1 MARNLVI
8 VESPAKSAT
17 IEKYLGPDYK
27 VMASYGHVRD
37 LPKSRLGVDVEHD
50 FEPEYIIPM
59 KAKKNLNNIK
69 KQAKEANMVLLA
81 TDLDREGESIA
92 WHIAESIDNKHIK
105 RITFSEITKD
115 AILEAVKNPGSL
127 NEDLFNAQQARRV
140 LDRLVGYSLS
150 PLLWQKVRRGLS
162 AGRVQS
168 VAVKIIVDRE
178 REIQNFKPE
187 EYWEISVE
195 LDKNQSKYLAH
206 LIKIDGKNA
215 EIKNEKEAKKVE
227 SDVQNKTFKVTD
239 VTKKEVKRSPAP
251 PFITS
256 TLQQESARKLG
267 FSAKKTM
274 MLAQQLYE
282 GINVGKGSEGL
293 ITYMRTDS
301 LNLSAQARSQIKEYL
316 LNNFGKDYVSEKA
329 RVYKKS
335 KGAQEAH
342 EAIRP
347 THITNTPEAIKSYL
361 TPDQLK
367 LYALIFNRTLASQ
380 MSDARYMQI
389 SAKISA
395 GKYLF
400 RTGGRDLLFD
410 GFMKVYLEKAEAEEK
425 DAKFSNLKELAKDD
439 ILKYLKTISEQK
451 FTLAPPRFTEASL
464 IKVLEEN
471 GIGRPSTYA
480 PTISTIIDRGYV
492 KLEERRFHPTEI
504 GFIVTDM
511 LSENFPFVVNVD
523 FTANIENEL
532 DEIAIGKM
540 KWQKAIGEFYHPF
553 KEELDKKSEK
563 IERVKM
569 PEKETDEKCEKCGG
583 PMVIKLG
590 RFGEFMACKNF
601 PECKFTKAIVKGTGV
616 KCPECEEGDIIE
628 RKTRKGRTFWGCSR
642 YPDCKYATWQDPRKK
657 KGASS

>member
-1 MARNLVI
+1 MKNLVI
-8 VESPAKSAT
+8 VESPAKSNT
-17 IEKYLGPDYK
+17 IEKYLGKDYK

-37 LPKSRLGVDVEHD
+37 LPKSRMGIDIEHD

-69 KQAKEANMVLLA
+69 KRAKEAELVLLA

-92 WHIAESIDNKHIK
+92 WHIAGSIENKHIK

-115 AILEAVKNPGSL
+115 AILSAIKNPGTL

-150 PLLWQKVRRGLS
+150 PLLWQKVRKGLS

-178 REIQNFKPE
+178 REIQSFKAE
-187 EYWEISVE
+187 EYWEIAVE
-195 LDKNQSKYLAH
+195 LDKNQNKYLAH
-206 LIKIDGKNA
+206 LIKIGGKQA
-215 EIKNEKEAKKVE
+215 EIKNKKESRKVE
-227 SDVQNKTFKVTD
+227 SEIQNETFKVTD
-239 VTKKEVKRSPAP
+239 VTKKEIKRSPAP

-282 GINVGKGSEGL
+282 GINVGEGSEGL

-301 LNLSAQARSQIKEYL
+301 LNLSAQARNQIKEYL
-316 LNNFGKDYVSEKA
+316 LKNFGKDYVSEKA
-329 RVYKKS
+329 RTYKKS

-347 THITNTPEAIKSYL
+347 THITNTPENIKGHL

-367 LYALIFNRTLASQ
+367 LYTLIFNRTLASQ
-380 MSDARYMQI
+380 MSDARYSQVT
-389 SAKISA
+389 AKIEA

-400 RTGGRDLLFD
+400 RTGGRDLLFG
-410 GFMKVYLEKAEAEEK
+410 GFMKVYLEKAETEEK
-425 DAKFSNLKELAKDD
+425 DAKFSNLKELVKDD
-439 ILKYLKTISEQK
+439 ILKHLKTIPEQK

-492 KLEERRFHPTEI
+492 KLEERRFYPTEI

-540 KWQKAIGEFYHPF
+540 KWQKAIGDFYHPF

-563 IERVKM
+563 IEKVKL
-569 PEKETDEKCEKCGG
+569 PERETSEKCEKCGG

-601 PECKFTKAIVKGTGV
+601 PECKFTKAIVKSTGV

-642 YPDCKYATWQDPRKK
+642 YPDCKYATWQDPNKTKK
-657 KGASS
+657 

>member
-1 MARNLVI
+1 MAKNLVI
-8 VESPAKSAT
+8 VESPAKSST
-17 IEKYLGPDYK
+17 IEKYLGSGYK

-37 LPKSRLGVDVEHD
+37 LPKSRLGVDVDHD
-50 FEPEYIIPM
+50 FKPEYIIPT

-69 KQAKEANMVLLA
+69 KQASNANLVLLA

-92 WHIAESIDNKHIK
+92 WHIAESIDNKNVK

-115 AILEAVKNPGSL
+115 AILNAVKNPGAL
-127 NEDLFNAQQARRV
+127 NKDLFNAQQARRV

-187 EYWEISVE
+187 EYWEIAVE
-195 LDKNQSKYLAH
+195 LEKGNGKYLAH
-206 LIKIDGKNA
+206 LIKKDGKNI
-215 EIKNEKEAKKVE
+215 EVRDEKTAKRIEVDLHKE
-227 SDVQNKTFKVTD
+227 KFEVTD
-239 VTKKEVKRSPAP
+239 VNKKEVSKRPAP

-256 TLQQESARKLG
+256 TLQQEAARKLR

-282 GINVGKGSEGL
+282 GIDVGNGREGL

-301 LNLSAQARSQIKEYL
+301 LNLSTQARNQIKEFL
-316 LNNFGKDYVSEKA
+316 LKNFGKEYVSEKE

-335 KGAQEAH
+335 KSAQEAH

-347 THITNTPEAIKSYL
+347 TQIQNTPDFVKRYL

-367 LYALIFNRTLASQ
+367 LYTLIFNRALASQ
-380 MSDARYMQI
+380 MSDAKYLQI
-389 SAKISA
+389 SAHIGA

-400 RTGGRDLLFD
+400 RTGGRSLLFD
-410 GFMKVYLEKAEAEEK
+410 GFTKVYIEKIEEEER
-425 DAKFSNLKELAKDD
+425 DAKFANLSELAKGD
-439 ILKYLKTISEQK
+439 ILKFLKAILDQK
-451 FTLAPPRFTEASL
+451 FTQPPPRFTEASL

-492 KLEERRFHPTEI
+492 KLEERRFMPTEI

-511 LSENFPFVVNVD
+511 LAENFPFVVNVD

-532 DEIAIGKM
+532 DEIALGKT
-540 KWQKAIGEFYHPF
+540 KWQKAIGDFYFPF

-563 IERVKM
+563 IEKVKM
-569 PEKETDEKCEKCGG
+569 PEKETSEKCEKCGG

-601 PECKFTKAIVKGTGV
+601 PECKFTKAIIKSTGT

-657 KGASS
+657 TK